1 MPVCCASSSRFKP
14 LEFYVKVFALDA
26 EENNIKVDI
35 PFLVDELPPRRNT
48 QYGLKDPP

>member
-1 MPVCCASSSRFKP
+1 
-14 LEFYVKVFALDA
+14 VKVFALDA

>member
-1 MPVCCASSSRFKP
+1 MDEKIDIKKM
-14 LEFYVKVFALDA
+14 L